1 MLRQKGRLI
10 AKEKPHL
17 KLSDNPCLTVLR
29 FPITTMEHAT
39 LAPDQLVPLA
49 SQTYLEL
56 LVDDGA
62 CQQGGNEDIVDVVHH
77 HRPWRGLV
85 L

>member
-1 MLRQKGRLI
+1 
-10 AKEKPHL
+10 
-17 KLSDNPCLTVLR
+17 
-29 FPITTMEHAT
+29 MEHTT

-62 CQQGGNEDIVDVVHH
+62 RQEGGNEHIVDVVDH
-77 HRPWRGLV
+77 HRSWGGLV
-85 L
+85 LGQA